1 MNLEALRQQIAA
13 EQIDTVIVC
22 MPDMQGR
29 LVGKRESAEYFL
41 STLES
46 GTHVCGYLFTV
57 DIEGTPVPGYASAS
71 WERGYGDYTITPDFS
86 TWRRA
91 PWLPTSAIVIGD
103 CFDEDKHLV
112 PVAPRAIL
120 QSQIKA
126 AKERGFALKVAS
138 ELEFFLYHDSFD
150 ECIAKGF
157 HNLRPSSPY
166 SQDYNLLRTSQVEPV
181 LHEIRRA
188 MAVLGIQV
196 ESTKGEWAAGQQEIT
211 LRYGDALSNAD
222 HHVLFK
228 HAVKEVAA
236 RHGQS
241 VTFMAK
247 PYAEVAGSGCHIHA
261 SLWSAD
267 GQVGRSADSAAAD
280 GLTADFRCFMAGI
293 LAYAHESTA
302 FFAPTVNSYKRF
314 QAGSFAPTRI
324 AWGRDNR
331 TTGFRLVGHGDSTR
345 IEARV
350 PGADANP
357 YLAYAAIIAAGL
369 KGIEQQLPLPEES
382 RGNAYANP
390 KLAEVP
396 KTLPEAI
403 SLLDQSRML
412 REALGD
418 EVVDHYVHAG
428 RWEISQYDAQVTDW
442 ERRRLFER
450 T

>member
-1 MNLEALRQQIAA
+1 
-13 EQIDTVIVC
+13 
-22 MPDMQGR
+22 
-29 LVGKRESAEYFL
+29 
-41 STLES
+41 
-46 GTHVCGYLFTV
+46 
-57 DIEGTPVPGYASAS
+57 
-71 WERGYGDYTITPDFS
+71 
-86 TWRRA
+86 
-91 PWLPTSAIVIGD
+91 
-103 CFDEDKHLV
+103 
-112 PVAPRAIL
+112 
-120 QSQIKA
+120 
-126 AKERGFALKVAS
+126 
-138 ELEFFLYHDSFD
+138 
-150 ECIAKGF
+150 
-157 HNLRPSSPY
+157 
-166 SQDYNLLRTSQVEPV
+166 
-181 LHEIRRA
+181 
-188 MAVLGIQV
+188 
-196 ESTKGEWAAGQQEIT
+196 
-211 LRYGDALSNAD
+211 
-222 HHVLFK
+222 
-228 HAVKEVAA
+228 
-236 RHGQS
+236 
-241 VTFMAK
+241 MAK
-247 PYAEVAGSGCHIHA
+247 PYADVAGSGCHIHT

-280 GLTADFRCFMAGI
+280 GLTAEFRCFMAGI

-331 TTGFRLVGHGDSTR
+331 TTGFRLVGHGDGTR

-369 KGIEQQLPLPEES
+369 KGIAQKLPLPEES

-403 SLLDQSRML
+403 ALLDQSRML

>member
-1 MNLEALRQQIAA
+1 MNLETLRQQIAD
-13 EQIDTVIVC
+13 EQIDTVIVA

-41 STLES
+41 STLQS

-57 DIEGTPVPGYASAS
+57 DIEGTPVPGFASAS

-91 PWLPTSAIVIGD
+91 PWLPSSAIVIGD
-103 CFDEDKHLV
+103 CFDDDKHLV
-112 PVAPRAIL
+112 SVAPRAIL

-126 AKERGFALKVAS
+126 AQERGFALKVAS
-138 ELEFFLYHDSFD
+138 ELEFYLYQESFD
-150 ECIAKGF
+150 ECIAKGYQ
-157 HNLRPSSPY
+157 NLHPCSPY
-166 SQDYNLLRTSQVEPV
+166 SQDYNLLRTSQAEPL
-181 LHEIRRA
+181 LHEVRRA
-188 MAVLGIQV
+188 MAVLGIPV
-196 ESTKGEWAAGQQEIT
+196 ESTKGEWGAGQQEIT
-211 LRYGDALSNAD
+211 LRYGDPLSNAD
-222 HHVLFK
+222 HHVLYK

-236 RHGQS
+236 RHGRS

-247 PYAEVAGSGCHIHA
+247 PYAEIAGSGCHIHT

-267 GQVGRSADSAAAD
+267 GQVCRSGDSAAAD
-280 GLTADFRCFMAGI
+280 GLTTDFRHFVAGV
-293 LAYAHESTA
+293 LTYARESAA
-302 FFAPTVNSYKRF
+302 FFAPTINSYKRF

-331 TTGFRLVGHGDSTR
+331 TTGFRLLGHADSTR
-345 IEARV
+345 IEMRV

-369 KGIEQQLPLPEES
+369 KGIEQKLPLPQET
-382 RGNAYANP
+382 RGNAYADST
-390 KLAEVP
+390 LTEVP
-396 KTLPEAI
+396 KTLPEATA
-403 SLLDQSRML
+403 LLDQSRML

-418 EVVDHYVHAG
+418 EVVDHYVHAA
-428 RWEISQYDAQVTDW
+428 RWEISQYDGQVTDW